1 MSSEIEMSGYF
12 AFASVGNHTDHAV
25 RTFQREH
32 GLHVDGV
39 AGRAT
44 LAVIDAIQA
53 NPFTSKYHP
62 HHALYEQSLH
72 QVHAEESRRR
82 IPSGPHSEAL
92 AGALTVA
99 AVAHGMSRIDRVEL
113 NDTGML
119 VRAVQVSPVRDE
131 PGLNRTTDPVSTQAM
146 HTPLLQ
152 SSGQARHAAPG
163 QQRQQEV
170 PQPVQAHASPSLVL

>member
-1 MSSEIEMSGYF
+1 
-12 AFASVGNHTDHAV
+12 
-25 RTFQREH
+25 
-32 GLHVDGV
+32 LHVDGV

-131 PGLNRTTDPVSTQAM
+131 PGLNRTTDPVSTQQAM